1 MENIATATP
10 GQIAFF
16 IVGCI
21 LFGLVFAVW
30 LFSGSKKED
39 APTVTLDP
47 VALVGQL
54 WSDILNWRPVHMS
67 SSEDRIPASEASISG
82 NWGGDFSPS
91 IPVWNTSIHT
101 SDDTSEEL
109 PRFHRDI
116 TEDDELRGLCMVR
129 NKDGKYRHSANKIYE
144 FVGGDRNTVMAK
156 IKEIRATPEFR
167 QPDGTVAPASRPITG
182 RAA

>member
-16 IVGCI
+16 LIGCMVAAVV
-21 LFGLVFAVW
+21 LAVW
-30 LFSGSKKED
+30 LFSGNNKNSE
-39 APTVTLDP
+39 PVTLDP
-47 VALVGQL
+47 IVLMGQL
-54 WSDILNWRPVHMS
+54 WSDIIHWRPVDNMS
-67 SSEDRIPASEASISG
+67 STEVRIPASEASISAEMS
-82 NWGGDFSPS
+82 NRARTS

-101 SDDTSEEL
+101 SDDTDEEL

-167 QPDGTVAPASRPITG
+167 QSDGTVAPATRPVTG